1 MDDKLKKMS
10 FKDFVVANPSMTDDE
25 YIAYQA
31 QKRRRGHFDTQG
43 ESVEHDI
50 ERKSGGDKEK

>member
-1 MDDKLKKMS
+1 MDDKFKKLS

-25 YIAYQA
+25 YLAYQA

-43 ESVEHDI
+43 ESVEYVDNKDST
-50 ERKSGGDKEK
+50 ERED